1 MKRAQCSET
10 VKSRVPSIWF
20 VWKIWDFLVT
30 RGQKLGA
37 RGHRALLEHTPAF
50 EYMILV
56 KNQWNKKG
64 ELTYLSIW
72 NHINITN
79 GINKTVRH
87 AKTEKWKKGNI
98 TITKEIGTC
107 NHFMMIVRGFW
118 RENSSAQID
127 RILQSN
133 RENHE
138 HQKIFL
144 EYIVMQKIRPIRHE
158 KLNLQ
163 PRTYILIHCGFVASS
178 CVLIFAVIGCN
189 TINILEI
196 FQVFMV
202 LPVW

>member
-1 MKRAQCSET
+1 MELKKVSLLTSASEIT
-10 VKSRVPSIWF
+10 STSLMESTKLCAMPKLKS
-20 VWKIWDFLVT
+20 
-30 RGQKLGA
+30 
-37 RGHRALLEHTPAF
+37 E
-50 EYMILV
+50 
-56 KNQWNKKG
+56 
-64 ELTYLSIW
+64 
-72 NHINITN
+72 
-79 GINKTVRH
+79 
-87 AKTEKWKKGNI
+87 KKGNI

-118 RENSSAQID
+118 RQNSSAQID

-178 CVLIFAVIGCN
+178 CVLIFAAIGCN

-202 LPVW
+202 LPV

>member
-1 MKRAQCSET
+1 
-10 VKSRVPSIWF
+10 
-20 VWKIWDFLVT
+20 
-30 RGQKLGA
+30 
-37 RGHRALLEHTPAF
+37 
-50 EYMILV
+50 
-56 KNQWNKKG
+56 
-64 ELTYLSIW
+64 
-72 NHINITN
+72 
-79 GINKTVRH
+79 
-87 AKTEKWKKGNI
+87 
-98 TITKEIGTC
+98 
-107 NHFMMIVRGFW
+107 MMIVRGFW

-144 EYIVMQKIRPIRHE
+144 EYIVMQKIKPIRHE

-196 FQVFMV
+196 FQVFSVFASLIAFQQAMRGEHAQGRGGTSNEDPISFQFANNYV
-202 LPVW
+202 L